1 MGRLLHFRAAFLLI
15 LSSALLFWVVSFWL
29 PLGQYLSAITDKEY
43 EPYRALIQIMVASYL
58 SFVVLNLV
66 VAGLFFTKL
75 NSKVKF
81 WMALVPAVYV
91 FLLPFI
97 ITIPVAIKFPKENY
111 FVVYQAVYRV
121 FRFTRP
127 DTLTLAILASLVVLG
142 LNVLA
147 AILAKR
153 GSSEG
158 TVSPKVR
165 SNYFAFGAGFAV
177 VLSIFL
183 GITLVNANM
192 RSLDRFS
199 CEGYLK
205 LEVPILDDEIE
216 PFLNDVNLY
225 GQQAGTSELRTAMQA
240 FAQISRQYNAL
251 LVNGGDEGTIAQ
263 FEVGVSSAKQRLT
276 EICTEFS
283 TK

>member
-81 WMALVPAVYV
+81 WMALTPAVYV

-158 TVSPKVR
+158 TVPAKVR

-205 LEVPILDDEIE
+205 LEVPILDEEIE

-251 LVNGGDEGTIAQ
+251 LVNGGDEGTLAQ